1 MTLFLTKIQ
10 MEKLKIYCKNC
21 PYSLSI
27 WKESCKKCLFDL
39 LKEEDK
45 QEYGM
50 TDKEWMEEEKEKK
63 LK

>member
-1 MTLFLTKIQ
+1 
-10 MEKLKIYCKNC
+10 MEKLKTYCKNC

-27 WKESCKKCLFDL
+27 WKESCTKCLFDL

-50 TDKEWMEEEKEKK
+50 TDKEWIEEEKLHE
-63 LK
+63 

>member
-10 MEKLKIYCKNC
+10 MEKLKTYCKNC

-27 WKESCKKCLFDL
+27 WKESCTKCLFDL
-39 LKEEDK
+39 LKQEDK

-50 TDKEWMEEEKEKK
+50 TDKEWIEEEKLHE
-63 LK
+63 